1 MFFKVQKPEKPPNNN
16 NNKNDPNSGT
26 CDCNSCPK
34 DGSKVAPINKEK
46 LKREKTKMEENSF
59 VNDLLNEVYKT
70 DFNSP
75 SLFSSISNISKKRK
89 KRSLNTDI
97 GQTKNTKFDNATTAN
112 NEIPE
117 NFVKLSKPYDEMT
130 DKEIQDE
137 ETALTT
143 IVFNGTVQGI

>member
-1 MFFKVQKPEKPPNNN
+1 M
-16 NNKNDPNSGT
+16 
-26 CDCNSCPK
+26 
-34 DGSKVAPINKEK
+34 APINKEK
-46 LKREKTKMEENSF
+46 LEREKTKMEENSF

-75 SLFSSISNISKKRK
+75 SLFSISSISRK
-89 KRSLNTDI
+89 KRSS
-97 GQTKNTKFDNATTAN
+97 KNTKFDNATTAN

-117 NFVKLSKPYDEMT
+117 NFVKSKPYDEMT

-143 IVFNGTVQGI
+143 IVFKGTVQGT

>member
-1 MFFKVQKPEKPPNNN
+1 MFTFHKFFL
-16 NNKNDPNSGT
+16 GT

-34 DGSKVAPINKEK
+34 DGSKMAPINKEK
-46 LKREKTKMEENSF
+46 LEREKTKMEENSF

-75 SLFSSISNISKKRK
+75 SFSISSSRKRK
-89 KRSLNTDI
+89 RRSPLT
-97 GQTKNTKFDNATTAN
+97 GSQNTKFDNATAN

-117 NFVKLSKPYDEMT
+117 IVKSKPYDEMT
-130 DKEIQDE
+130 DQEIQDE

-143 IVFNGTVQGI
+143 IVFKGTVQGT